1 MLAHGLLASFAMN
14 SQDARFWTSFMIV
27 ALVLHLVLLGFFVM
41 ARTIGHH
48 SWERRVK
55 NDPDILAAAAE
66 RTAPFARLAI
76 AGLPAPPAE
85 GVNDVPVATRPR
97 STHLSGSDVY
107 QSTCVT
113 CHGSGLAG
121 APKYGDPGAW
131 GPRVAKG
138 KDVLYAH
145 ALNGFQGAQGVM
157 PPRGGRPDLS
167 DQSVKDAVD
176 FMTKALM

>member
-1 MLAHGLLASFAMN
+1 MS
-14 SQDARFWTSFMIV
+14 SQDARFWTSFMIL
-27 ALVLHLVLLGFFVM
+27 ALVLHGVLLGFFVM

-48 SWERRVK
+48 AWERRVK
-55 NDPDILAAAAE
+55 SDPAVLAAVAE

-76 AGLPAPPAE
+76 AGFPAPPSE
-85 GVNDVPVATRPR
+85 GVSDVPVATRPR
-97 STHLSGSDVY
+97 STQLSGSAVY

-121 APKYGDPGAW
+121 APKYGDHGAW

-145 ALNGFQGAQGVM
+145 ALNGFQGTKGVM

-167 DQSVKDAVD
+167 DQSVKEAVD
-176 FMTKALM
+176 YMTKALM